1 MTWLKGFWKFIIGFI
16 AGFSIAQLISL
27 GLGFNIQN
35 LQGWQWQETLA
46 EIVNLSFPHLIVIVF
61 GIIIGIAEI
70 QSVFNSAFIQAI
82 RTNWGKGLLVFN
94 AITAEIVYILIILQY
109 PSAPRVITAISVG
122 IGFPTL
128 LRTRFTLKK
137 SFNPK
142 EGDFTFGLDKIYQQF
157 QKQFKDGIDKELIL
171 TNSDLAEKLVDKYSE
186 FYDLYRIAQKVVNI
200 RDHLTLEERA
210 EAIASLEKIFTK
222 EKDEKLVLFIIA
234 KKIIDLAGISYVQY
248 IIDNPPSENFEAREK
263 KIESY
268 VKKYTREDLKKIA
281 QENLSQ
287 ESDDIQYV
295 ENILSDDSSGEDI
308 SKATVI
314 EFLLSKGINLNNN
327 EDDNTSKE

>member
-1 MTWLKGFWKFIIGFI
+1 MARFKGLWKFIIGFI
-16 AGFSIAQLISL
+16 TGFLIAQLISTE
-27 GLGFNIQN
+27 LGFKIEN
-35 LQGWQWQETLA
+35 LQGWQETLA
-46 EIVNLSFPHLIVIVF
+46 EIVNFSFPHLIVIVS
-61 GIIIGIAEI
+61 GTIIGIAEI

-157 QKQFKDGIDKELIL
+157 QKQFKDGIDKELIP
-171 TNSDLAEKLVDKYSE
+171 TNSDLAERLVNKYSD
-186 FYDLYRIAQKVVNI
+186 FYDLYRIAKKVVNI
-200 RDHLTLEERA
+200 RSHLTSEERTR
-210 EAIASLEKIFTK
+210 EIEFLEQIFIE
-222 EKDEKLVLFIIA
+222 EKDEKLGLFRIA
-234 KKIIDLAGISYVQY
+234 KQIIDLAGIKNVKF
-248 IIDNPPSENFEAREK
+248 IIENPFLSENFEIREK
-263 KIESY
+263 KIELY
-268 VKKYTREDLKKIA
+268 VKKYKSEDLKKIA
-281 QENLSQ
+281 EEHLSK

-295 ENILSDDSSGEDI
+295 ERIFSDDSLGEDV

-314 EFLLSKGINLNNN
+314 EFLLSKGINLNDQ
-327 EDDNTSKE
+327 E

>member
-1 MTWLKGFWKFIIGFI
+1 
-16 AGFSIAQLISL
+16 
-27 GLGFNIQN
+27 
-35 LQGWQWQETLA
+35 
-46 EIVNLSFPHLIVIVF
+46 
-61 GIIIGIAEI
+61 
-70 QSVFNSAFIQAI
+70 
-82 RTNWGKGLLVFN
+82 
-94 AITAEIVYILIILQY
+94 
-109 PSAPRVITAISVG
+109 VITAISVG